1 MIEVWA
7 VGPEPTEDEDETVS
21 YFLLVVEHTSWFF
34 TSQWINTST
43 NGNCLKRISKSD
55 YDTASNFTSIT
66 LNNYIIAARG
76 DWMKVKRRDGTGSVL
91 DTNQEDRAM
100 LDIIGKERHSEGL
113 REPVDEDW
121 SLGQTFR
128 SSVNINIAYV
138 FQPARSLTPRS
149 FVLFFKLY

>member
-1 MIEVWA
+1 
-7 VGPEPTEDEDETVS
+7 
-21 YFLLVVEHTSWFF
+21 
-34 TSQWINTST
+34 
-43 NGNCLKRISKSD
+43 
-55 YDTASNFTSIT
+55 
-66 LNNYIIAARG
+66 
-76 DWMKVKRRDGTGSVL
+76 
-91 DTNQEDRAM
+91 M